1 MYKEEA
7 QTMIIATCAVCH
19 TRFDA
24 ALISTGCPTCRIE
37 RVKQTFKP
45 IDPLRTALGIER
57 LSDTVS
63 QLDKEW
69 YWHGATDYPGRLSTP
84 NKIEKTEVPEKCKI
98 PNDKASQIY
107 ELRRIFRL

>member
-1 MYKEEA
+1 MSIKG
-7 QTMIIATCAVCH
+7 TCAVCG
-19 TRFDA
+19 FA
-24 ALISTGCPTCRIE
+24 FLLEYGFQCPACHMTARIE
-37 RVKQTFKP
+37 KVKQTFAP